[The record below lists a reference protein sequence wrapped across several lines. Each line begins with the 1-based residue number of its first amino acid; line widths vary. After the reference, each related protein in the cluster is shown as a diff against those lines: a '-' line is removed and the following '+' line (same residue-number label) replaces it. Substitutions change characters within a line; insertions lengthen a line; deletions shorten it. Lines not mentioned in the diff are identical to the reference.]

1 MEDLGGFLV
10 RRRGLAG
17 GRGELGETI
26 GDEEDE
32 VDEETVR
39 GALDLKVPEKTVC
52 SEQVQRL
59 VNDIWLSWVGG
70 QGCGPPDLCGDREDG
85 GVADLPDGGVLVECG
100 MVCLWAVSCERR
112 SLGDL
117 LAWYM
122 AWMWESA

>member
-39 GALDLKVPEKTVC
+39 GAC
-52 SEQVQRL
+52 RYISE
-59 VNDIWLSWVGG
+59 LSIAT
-70 QGCGPPDLCGDREDG
+70 P
-85 GVADLPDGGVLVECG
+85 A
-100 MVCLWAVSCERR
+100 
-112 SLGDL
+112 
-117 LAWYM
+117 
-122 AWMWESA
+122 